1 MKMIISKSHLMIKI
15 VLAPVHCHLHEEEA
29 NMRGDNLGQPGD
41 HPGREEDDDDD
52 DCDDYGD
59 HPGREDDADYD
70 DCDDYNDKPSQK
82 NR

>member
-1 MKMIISKSHLMIKI
+1 MIKI
-15 VLAPVHCHLHEEEA
+15 VPAPVHRHLHEEEA
-29 NMRGDNLGQPGD
+29 DMGGDNLGQP
-41 HPGREEDDDDD
+41 
-52 DCDDYGD
+52 GD